1 MPSLEETL
9 FQALEEERQ
18 LSEERALLPG
28 LLQHDLANV
37 LCQVS
42 LSASM
47 VSLMTTDTDRERYLR
62 DVEGGIKRMSEL
74 LTGMRFLFL
83 TRDGSSDYGR
93 GDLTTF
99 IKELIEEPG
108 VWPPGATIEQE
119 LPGTMWC
126 SFSPTLIRHALVNL
140 IGNAV
145 AYSRGTWVRVRL
157 SQVTS
162 VLWQLSIAN
171 GGPGIPANHKPYLFD
186 LGQNA
191 KFSEKLGS
199 HGLGLYIARMCVRLH
214 GSTLRVRTR
223 EGLTV
228 FSFNI
233 KGTQR
238 ERAVPKPAPTMI
250 LRDVV

>member
-9 FQALEEERQ
+9 FQALEDERK

-42 LSASM
+42 LAASM
-47 VSLMTTDTDRERYLR
+47 AGIITAEDERARYLR
-62 DVEGGIKRMSEL
+62 DVEGGVKRMSDL

-83 TRDGSSDYGR
+83 TREGSSDYGR
-93 GDLTTF
+93 GDLAGF
-99 IKELIEEPG
+99 VRNLVEEPG
-108 VWPPGATIEQE
+108 VWPPGAPITLA
-119 LPGTMWC
+119 LPPSMWC
-126 SFSPTLIRHALVNL
+126 AFSPTLVRHALVNL

-157 SQVTS
+157 AQVSGT
-162 VLWQLSIAN
+162 LWQLAIAN
-171 GGPGIPANHKPYLFD
+171 GGPGIPANHKPYLFEM
-186 LGQNA
+186 GPAVKQA
-191 KFSEKLGS
+191 EKIGDT

-214 GSTLRVRTR
+214 GATLRVRTR

-228 FSFNI
+228 FSFGI
-233 KGTQR
+233 KGAQR
-238 ERAVPKPAPTMI
+238 ERTAPGIGAANLCT
-250 LRDVV
+250 V